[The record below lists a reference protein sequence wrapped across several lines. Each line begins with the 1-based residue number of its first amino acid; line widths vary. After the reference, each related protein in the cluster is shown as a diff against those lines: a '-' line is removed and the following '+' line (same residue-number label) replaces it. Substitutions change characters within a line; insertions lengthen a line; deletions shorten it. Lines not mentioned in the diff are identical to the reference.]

1 MWVQGVGVQGVAVTS
16 VTTASLTTTAG
27 NCLAFGAGCTPGV
40 GGDLNVTTPVQDS
53 KSNTWAATPSSPLA
67 VAGGHNKQY
76 MYTAAAGTRGSS
88 HTFTANLAST
98 GYVDVNV
105 GEFSGRATS
114 SVVDTDASRAEQLSG
129 GGANYSGPTFSPAA
143 GSDGFMAEI
152 NDANINPSTAT
163 PGTGWTLGT
172 AQPDAA
178 SGTAGHS
185 QYKSSLS
192 AGSQG
197 VPWQLNSANNQSAQI
212 VVALKAASSAAA
224 LAGAATPAAAAVGAL
239 STGILLAGTPASVSS
254 ATGFL
259 NALLGAAAVGSSGT
273 GTLSTAINLA
283 ASALVTTAFQ
293 GALITSANLASD
305 AASVTSAAAVLTNW
319 TTVTLTAP
327 LYTGPQGLLDP
338 HLWAGQTPPV
348 VGTLVYYDAN
358 HMTVSPNGELGAD
371 VTDCSAVVQY
381 QDANGW
387 HEATIYFTSGLAG
400 YVDSVTVATGAMTT
414 AIRLLGAASVLV
426 SAVGGLNAQIQLGG
440 TLASVATAAASLST
454 AIVLAGAIT
463 DTTTAVGA
471 LAGTDSTLAGSAVVA
486 SVAAG
491 LLNAQIRMV
500 GAAAALVTAVGALA
514 TQIRLQAALLTS
526 TAASGS
532 LSAGTQLNANAAA
545 AAAATGALLTGI
557 KVAGAALAIVQ
568 GAGDL
573 TTHIQLAG
581 AAVAASTATG
591 DLSAHTGLSGAAA
604 AVSTAVGAL
613 SSLIT
618 LQTAAFSQTAAEGA
632 LLTQIP
638 LQGGAL
644 VTDSAAGALTAT
656 GSPVGLY
663 PIDPYFVIGVRRQ
676 YYTERFPQVSPNEPK
691 VLTFK
696 FADEL
701 PPGTTLNGIIS
712 VNVVSS
718 AGTDP
723 GLPDDLLSAPA
734 AYDVT
739 RTEVV
744 FPVHPGLQDVDYYF
758 TVTAP
763 VNEFE
768 SLTRFGILSVRG

>member
-1 MWVQGVGVQGVAVTS
+1 MAWVQGVGVQGVAVTA
-16 VTTASLTTTAG
+16 VTTSSITTTTG
-27 NCLAFGAGCTPGV
+27 NCLVFGAGCSTGF
-40 GGDLNVTTPVQDS
+40 GGDVTTVQDS
-53 KSNTWAATPSSPLA
+53 KSNTWAGTPSSPKL
-67 VAGGHNKQY
+67 GTTRGEKQY

-88 HTFTANLAST
+88 HTFTANLASS

-105 GEFSGRATS
+105 GEFSGRAAS
-114 SVVDTDASRAEQLSG
+114 SVVDTDASVEEKLTG
-129 GGANYSGPTFSPAA
+129 GNSNFSGPTFNPQA
-143 GSDGFMAEI
+143 GSDGFMAEC
-152 NDANINPSTAT
+152 NDAGINPSTAS
-163 PGTGWTLGT
+163 PASGWTIGNS
-172 AQPDAA
+172 QVDAA

-185 QYKSSLS
+185 QYKANLSS
-192 AGSQG
+192 GSQG
-197 VPWQLNSANNQSAQI
+197 APWGFTSVNNASAQI
-212 VVALKAASSAAA
+212 VVALKAGGSGAI
-224 LAGAATPAAAAVGAL
+224 LAGTGTAAAAATGAL
-239 STGILLAGTPASVSS
+239 STGIKLAGTPASVSS

-259 NALLGAAAVGSSGT
+259 NALLGAAAVASSGT
-273 GTLSTAINLA
+273 GALSTAIQLA
-283 ASALVTTAFQ
+283 AAALVTTNFQ
-293 GALITSANLASD
+293 GALVTSAQLASD
-305 AASVTSAAAVLTNW
+305 AASVTSAAGVLTNW

-327 LYTGPQGLLDP
+327 LYTGSQGLLDP
-338 HLWAGQTPPV
+338 HLWIGQTPPV
-348 VGTLVYYDAN
+348 VGTLIYYDAT

-371 VTDCSAVVQY
+371 VTDCQAVVQY
-381 QDANGW
+381 QDGGGAW
-387 HEATIYFTSGLAG
+387 HEATIIFTSGLAG
-400 YVDSVTVATGAMTT
+400 YVDTVATATGAMTT

-426 SAVGGLNAQIQLGG
+426 SATAGLNAQIQLRGQ
-440 TLASVATAAASLST
+440 LASVASASASLVT
-454 AIVLAGAIT
+454 AILLAGTIT

-471 LAGTDSTLAGSAVVA
+471 LAGTDNTLAGSAVVA

-491 LLNAQIRMV
+491 LLNAQIRMA
-500 GAAAALVTAVGALA
+500 GASAALVTAVGALA
-514 TQIRLQAALLTS
+514 TQIRLQGALLTT
-526 TAASGS
+526 TAAIGS
-532 LSAGTQLNANAAA
+532 LTAGTQLNANAAA

-568 GAGDL
+568 AAGDL
-573 TTHIQLAG
+573 TTHIQLLG
-581 AAVAASTATG
+581 AAIAASTATG
-591 DLSAHTGLSGAAA
+591 DLTAHVGISGAAV
-604 AVSTAVGAL
+604 AVATAVGAL

-618 LQTAAFSQTAAEGA
+618 LQTAAFSQTSAQGA

-701 PPGTTLNGIIS
+701 PLGTTLNGIIS